1 MLCQGC
7 ESHTSPDSA
16 RSAARWSFWLSTMAL
31 HRAAAALPTH
41 WKPSSHSGVDDEL
54 MADTRPVDTDRNRS
68 DAACD
73 SCQIGHHRPSSSCCC
88 CAEAS
93 ARCR

>member
-1 MLCQGC
+1 MSRC

-16 RSAARWSFWLSTMAL
+16 RSAAWCSFWLSTMAP
-31 HRAAAALPTH
+31 HRAAAALPAH

-73 SCQIGHHRPSSSCCC
+73 GLLGSQRGAVLHSCRSFCGGNP
-88 CAEAS
+88 AAM
-93 ARCR
+93 